1 MPVLV
6 LSTLCM
12 YHMIPAL
19 RSGYVKMLFI
29 NFPVLIIQA
38 ETRVITSMEPV
49 I

>member
-19 RSGYVKMLFI
+19 RSGYVKMLF
-29 NFPVLIIQA
+29 NNLPMLIIQA
-38 ETRVITSMEPV
+38 ETRTLTSMEPV